1 MRRGLL
7 AIAGAIVLLVAAA
20 APSRAETRI
29 ALVIGNGG
37 YRHVDPLANPAND
50 ARAVAAALRQ
60 AGFALVRD
68 GPQLDVGRA
77 EMEQLIRE
85 FGRALTKDTVAVF
98 YYAGHGLQ
106 VAGVNWLV
114 PVDAN
119 IASAADVKYELV
131 DAGFVLDEMTGV
143 GDSLNLVIL
152 DACRNN
158 PFATRGLRGIGG
170 GLAQVTAPAGTIIGY
185 ATQPGAVAI
194 DGQGAN
200 SPYSGAL
207 AKAIVQPGIG
217 VIDALNLVG
226 LEVQRGTGGRQQ
238 PWLAL
243 SPIEGH
249 FAFVPG
255 AAAGGDATPSS
266 AAPPAAPA
274 PSPFEPI
281 PRATSAQAQA
291 EPVATPPPAAAAAPP
306 RAAPNFRP
314 WIRDL
319 QLKVID
325 LAR

>member
-1 MRRGLL
+1 
-7 AIAGAIVLLVAAA
+7 VA
-20 APSRAETRI
+20 
-29 ALVIGNGG
+29 L
-37 YRHVDPLANPAND
+37 
-50 ARAVAAALRQ
+50 
-60 AGFALVRD
+60 
-68 GPQLDVGRA
+68 
-77 EMEQLIRE
+77 
-85 FGRALTKDTVAVF
+85 F

-119 IASAADVKYELV
+119 IASATDVKYELV

-185 ATQPGAVAI
+185 ATQPGAVAM
-194 DGQGAN
+194 DGEGMG
-200 SPYSGAL
+200 SPYSSAL

-226 LEVQRGTGGRQQ
+226 LEVQRATNGRQE

-243 SPIEGH
+243 SPIDGH
-249 FAFVPG
+249 FAFVQRPR
-255 AAAGGDATPSS
+255 AELDTKPSDV
-266 AAPPAAPA
+266 APPKEAAR
-274 PSPFEPI
+274 SPFAPI
-281 PRATSAQAQA
+281 PRTTSVEAQA
-291 EPVATPPPAAAAAPP
+291 EPVTTPPPPAATSPP
-306 RAAPNFRP
+306 PSKFRP

-319 QLKVID
+319 QLRVID
-325 LAR
+325 VAR